1 MKRLSTETKLTIQV
15 IISIVLIAAG
25 LTLLFLGFYAD
36 PHGEIHDSV
45 LIGYGEVSS
54 FAGAL
59 LGIDYSYKFKMHKID
74 LEDRKRYN
82 HFIEKDKEEE
92 LNDRDI

>member
-1 MKRLSTETKLTIQV
+1 MKKLSVETKLTIQV

-25 LTLLFLGFYAD
+25 LVLLFLGFYAD

-45 LIGYGEVSS
+45 LIGYGEISS
-54 FAGAL
+54 FSGAL

-82 HFIEKDKEEE
+82 HSIDKEEEE

>member
-1 MKRLSTETKLTIQV
+1 MKKLSTETKLTIQV

-45 LIGYGEVSS
+45 LIGYGEVST
-54 FAGAL
+54 FAGSL
-59 LGIDYSYKFKMHKID
+59 LGIDYHYKYKTHIDDNRYRHK
-74 LEDRKRYN
+74 
-82 HFIEKDKEEE
+82 EKDIDEI
-92 LNDRDI
+92 DDDITR